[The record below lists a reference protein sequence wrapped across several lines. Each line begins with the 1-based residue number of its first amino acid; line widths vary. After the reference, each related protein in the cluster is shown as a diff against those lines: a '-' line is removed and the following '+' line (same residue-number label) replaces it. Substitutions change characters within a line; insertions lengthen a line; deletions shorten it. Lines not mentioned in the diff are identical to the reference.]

1 MYLKKNVILLV
12 ILLITFGC
20 SKNDKEEVKKENK
33 SEEKRDTTSL
43 RGIFGDQKIKA
54 NRVKVLVLPNANS
67 YEYTNHGYN
76 FTDVIGLYIGT
87 HEDFERVALPFDKS
101 IPVSGI
107 YSKYYCKPFIEKT
120 NADFIIMTKFIGTPF
135 AEDKNKRSWGYG
147 IKVLNT
153 KTMIE
158 KESMRAENLKNF
170 DELKKHIRT
179 NIYNLKIDLTGS
191 NNE

>member
-1 MYLKKNVILLV
+1 MCLKKNI
-12 ILLITFGC
+12 ILLIILLIIFGC
-20 SKNDKEEVKKENK
+20 SKSDKEEVKKENK
-33 SEEKRDTTSL
+33 SEVKRDNTSFK
-43 RGIFGDQKIKA
+43 GIFVEKKIKA

-76 FTDVIGLYIGT
+76 FTDVIGMYIST
-87 HEDFERVALPFDKS
+87 HKDFESVALPFDKS

-107 YSKYYCKPFIEKT
+107 YSKYYCNPFIEKT

-135 AEDKNKRSWGYG
+135 AEDKNKRKWGYG

-153 KTMIE
+153 KTLEE
-158 KESMRAENLKNF
+158 KESMRAENMKNI
-170 DELKKHIRT
+170 DELRKHIRT
-179 NIYNLKIDLTGS
+179 NIYNLKMDLTGS